1 MLFIIPNKSK
11 LEEEYTLAQC
21 NKIIFNHEAYLGE
34 MRAAWLFSVYQIS
47 TKQ

>member
-34 MRAAWLFSVYQIS
+34 MVDPNAG
-47 TKQ
+47 